1 MTSGLRRGLVA
12 ILIITL
18 TLAGLGRA
26 MASPPQVAPEVGGLH
41 DVIPGLHV
49 PICHAGDVPA
59 DPSQPPSHD
68 CCDACALLAAAVV
81 PAPPVLSLPA
91 PVEHYA
97 GHAQAIAWA
106 PVIARLRDPR
116 LSRGPPAA

>member
-26 MASPPQVAPEVGGLH
+26 MASVPEVAGLH
-41 DVIPGLHV
+41 DVIPGVHV

-68 CCDACALLAAAVV
+68 CCDACALLAVAVM
-81 PAPPVLSLPA
+81 PAPQVLSLPA
-91 PVEHYA
+91 PVAHFAE
-97 GHAQAIAWA
+97 HAQAIAWA